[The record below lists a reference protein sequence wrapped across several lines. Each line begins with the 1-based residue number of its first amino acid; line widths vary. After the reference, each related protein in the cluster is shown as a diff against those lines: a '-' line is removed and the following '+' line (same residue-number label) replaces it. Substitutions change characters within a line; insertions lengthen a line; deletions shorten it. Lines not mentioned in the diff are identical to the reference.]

1 MKLRKKMIKK
11 YTGVLLY
18 KIKEPKLL
26 QDFKR
31 RNGLVKR
38 KVIFGLP
45 KILISGT
52 CTNAKWCFV

>member
-1 MKLRKKMIKK
+1 MIIR

>member
-1 MKLRKKMIKK
+1 MIKR

-52 CTNAKWCFV
+52 CTNAK